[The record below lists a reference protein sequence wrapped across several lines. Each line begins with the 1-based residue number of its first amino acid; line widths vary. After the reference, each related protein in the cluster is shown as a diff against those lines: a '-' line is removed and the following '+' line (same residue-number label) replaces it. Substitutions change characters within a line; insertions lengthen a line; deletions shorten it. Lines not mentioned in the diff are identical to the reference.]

1 MYVGVSP
8 GSASRTLVGMWDW
21 ALPQGA
27 EGEAAERESGA
38 GKADQM
44 QRYLARF
51 GSTMRRA
58 LLHGVTQDVFGVSGG
73 GHISTAL
80 ICTVPSFPRLSG

>member
-38 GKADQM
+38 VTADKM

-58 LLHGVTQDVFGVSGG
+58 LLRGVTQDVFGVSVCGG
-73 GHISTAL
+73 VHLYGRVEL
-80 ICTVPSFPRLSG
+80 ICTV